1 MKLKKL
7 RIRGFKSF
15 DSIQEVDFTKYDSGL
30 VFVTGDNRTE
40 PKLGANGCGKSSIF
54 EALSFCLYGKTS
66 TNLKAGDIKNW
77 FSKEPCEVSIEI
89 DNYEI
94 KRTWNPNSLRLS
106 GKVVT
111 QEVIDRI
118 VGMNFDSFSYSV
130 FISQFG
136 QKFLDF
142 TPTEKLNI
150 FTSILETTLKEW
162 DKYIEYCSLKI
173 KGIGNDKQEVATKI
187 ANIEGQLQTL
197 DIQDFKKESEEWE
210 VSKSNKI
217 IELDKTIKDIEEK
230 EGEII
235 TNLSKVLDN
244 TTKIEG
250 NITSLKTKIADEE
263 KMYQKF
269 LDDTSWTKGQIIE
282 LSTKI
287 ELLARTIDNMTSISG
302 LDNCPTCL
310 QKVNPSIV
318 KKEVKKLL
326 KEEKALESL
335 LTTESIRK
343 GLIDKQADKL
353 KEILSS
359 LKASLSTLEKELG
372 DLAKYETKLTTQK
385 SFLEEEITKHIKTI
399 NSLKEEKN
407 PFSDIGTDNKSKT
420 KVLRRMIS
428 YKKNDLENLTRDS
441 EIYQYWTKGFKDI
454 KLMLTS
460 EALEELEVEVNNN
473 LQNLGMENW
482 GVKLS
487 IDSETK
493 AGNIKRGFS
502 MHVKSPVNEE
512 LVPFDCWSGGEGQRI
527 RIATTLG
534 LSDFIESRRG
544 TNWNILVL
552 DEPTQFLSE
561 QGISDLLKMLRE
573 KAKDKDVSIF
583 LIDHRDLNTYGLFSG
598 KLEVVKT
605 DKGSVIWN

>member
-1 MKLKKL
+1 M
-7 RIRGFKSF
+7 
-15 DSIQEVDFTKYDSGL
+15 QEVDFEKYDSGL

-40 PKLGANGCGKSSIF
+40 PKLGANGCGKSSVF

-77 FSKEPCEVSIEI
+77 FSKEPCEVSIDI
-89 DNYEI
+89 DNYNI
-94 KRTWNPNSLRLS
+94 KRTWNPNSLKLN

-111 QEVIDRI
+111 QEAIDRI

-162 DKYIEYCSLKI
+162 DKYIEYCSSKI
-173 KGIGNDKQEVATKI
+173 KDINADKLEVVTKI
-187 ANIEGQLQTL
+187 ANIEGQLQSL
-197 DIQDFKKESEEWE
+197 DVQDFKKESEEWE
-210 VSKSNKI
+210 TSISDKI
-217 IELDKTIKDIEEK
+217 VELDKTIKDIEVK
-230 EGEII
+230 EEEIV
-235 TNLSKVLDN
+235 TNLSKVFTN
-244 TTKIEG
+244 TNKLEEDVS
-250 NITSLKTKIADEE
+250 SLKTKIVDEE
-263 KMYQKF
+263 KTYQKF
-269 LDDTSWTKGQIIE
+269 LEDTSWTKGRIIE
-282 LSTKI
+282 LSTKV
-287 ELLARTIDNMTSISG
+287 ELLEKNIESMTSISG

-310 QKVNPSIV
+310 QKVNPAVV
-318 KKEVKKLL
+318 KREVKKLL
-326 KEEKALESL
+326 KDKKDLDGELLLEKGR
-335 LTTESIRK
+335 I
-343 GLIDKQADKL
+343 GLIDIQAEKL
-353 KEILSS
+353 KTKLLS
-359 LKASLSTLEKELG
+359 LKASLSTSEKELG

-385 SFLEEEITKHIKTI
+385 SFLEEEIKKHIKTI
-399 NSLKEEKN
+399 NALKEEKN

-454 KLMLTS
+454 KLMLTA
-460 EALEELEVEVNNN
+460 EALDELEVEVNNN
-473 LQNLGMENW
+473 LQNLGMNNW
-482 GVKLS
+482 KVKLS

-493 AGNIKRGFS
+493 AGNLKRGFS
-502 MHVKSPVNEE
+502 MYVKSPVNEE

-561 QGISDLLKMLRE
+561 QGISDLLKMLRD
-573 KAKDKDVSIF
+573 KAKDKDISIF